1 MVLDSFYDD
10 ENSISPD
17 WEQSGHARSTTKG
30 GLMYATGN
38 ADSMINAINQQA
50 LWDREDLLRKKAEL
64 REDTSMDRI
73 VAAAKRNGINPIFLL
88 DALGGNTVGNAASY
102 TTSAAK
108 ANNYD
113 TNARTE
119 AANSAKIA
127 GAIISAFALILGAA
141 IGA

>member
-1 MVLDSFYDD
+1 MDLNEIIDNSESNSASYAQNGNSRGITKDGLVYDT
-10 ENSISPD
+10 S
-17 WEQSGHARSTTKG
+17 
-30 GLMYATGN
+30 N
-38 ADSMINAINQQA
+38 ADSTINAINQQA
-50 LWDREDLLRKKAEL
+50 LWNREDLLRKAAEV

-113 TNARTE
+113 VNARSE

-127 GAIISAFALILGAA
+127 GAIISALALILGAA